1 MFCRAGPKGPPAQ
14 GWQLHHGTWSA
25 PAHLESRADP
35 AGQSWATRTPQ
46 PLVTLT
52 GTGVRSGPSA
62 VLEKV
67 QSLHPRDEATGAWGV
82 RLTKEKLAK
91 RWDSRRPVLRLGGRG
106 AGTAQRTL
114 NGIHCRRLRGRL
126 SEVLGCRLPGPKSF
140 PFLLM
145 SGLLPSP
152 DLPLGAAGGR
162 CWELALPGAGH
173 SGHGPSWSGTRR
185 QSHRQRLTQAEPHG
199 SPSSFMQSR
208 DCLALA

>member
-126 SEVLGCRLPGPKSF
+126 SEVLGCRGRS
-140 PFLLM
+140 
-145 SGLLPSP
+145 PSP
-152 DLPLGAAGGR
+152 FF
-162 CWELALPGAGH
+162 
-173 SGHGPSWSGTRR
+173 S
-185 QSHRQRLTQAEPHG
+185 
-199 SPSSFMQSR
+199 
-208 DCLALA
+208 CLACFRHQTCLWGQQEDDVGSWLSQVPGTAGTAPAGVAPDGSHTDSV